1 MTQPLSGESSVL
13 GTDLISD
20 GFFWIS
26 TKEGAKSKEQRAGR
40 DTEVVNRI
48 GDRQAHQ
55 LRVARLVAR
64 RRMDLCERS
73 CLARTTRT
81 VRPVA
86 RIKLESVVG
95 RAPYDGTPHRT
106 AHSLI

>member
-48 GDRQAHQ
+48 GDRHAHQ
-55 LRVARLVAR
+55 IRASRLVVR
-64 RRMDLCERS
+64 RRMVFCERS
-73 CLARTTRT
+73 WLARMKRT
-81 VRPVA
+81 VRLFA
-86 RIKLESVVG
+86 RIEIKWVMAIGHWVRVKRSNGHL
-95 RAPYDGTPHRT
+95 
-106 AHSLI
+106 